1 MNPIDITITKY
12 KVIAACIALAVALA
26 GAAAAGAIV
35 NGWRLEGGHQRAIAS
50 EKADFATLL
59 AQHNDLKIKVE
70 KQNGSV
76 DLLAAKTE
84 SADLRRLQA
93 ERYAVGIVATTEKR
107 IAEITVSKATT
118 CDGVLRDA
126 WGKQ

>member
-1 MNPIDITITKY
+1 VNPIDITFTKY
-12 KVIAACIALAVALA
+12 KVIVACIALIAAL
-26 GAAAAGAIV
+26 GTAAAAGAMI
-35 NGWRLEGGHQRAIAS
+35 NGWRLDGDHQRAVAT
-50 EKADFATLL
+50 EKAAFATLL

-70 KQNGSV
+70 RQNGSV

-84 SADLRRLQA
+84 SADLRRVQA

-107 IAEITVSKATT
+107 IAEIKASKATT

-126 WGKQ
+126 WGQR

>member
-12 KVIAACIALAVALA
+12 KVIAACIALAVAMA
-26 GAAAAGAIV
+26 AAAAAGAII
-35 NGWRLEGGHQRAIAS
+35 NGWRLDGEHQRAIGV
-50 EKADFATLL
+50 EKTSYATLL

-76 DLLAAKTE
+76 ELLASKTE
-84 SADLRRLQA
+84 SADLRRQQA
-93 ERYAVGIVATTEKR
+93 EKWAAGVVATTNKT
-107 IAEITVSKATT
+107 IAEIKASKATT